1 MSISP
6 VNQLVASIR
15 GQLAGQRA
23 ATPGKPVSREK
34 TTTARN
40 TGNAE
45 NGASLDQLIAGRIRQ
60 IERDAPNRGKK
71 AFRVFLEA
79 VLLAELGEQLMHD
92 PGFYNILDDVQNA
105 LTAHPATQKMVE
117 QATAQLLQE
126 L

>member
-23 ATPGKPVSREK
+23 AAPGKPPPREK
-34 TTTARN
+34 TATARN
-40 TGNAE
+40 TGHAE
-45 NGASLDQLIAGRIRQ
+45 SGTPLDQLIAGRIRQ

-71 AFRVFLEA
+71 AFRVFLEV
-79 VLLAELGEQLMHD
+79 VLLEQLGEHLMHD
-92 PGFYNILDDVQNA
+92 PGFYHILDDVQNA
-105 LTAHPATQKMVE
+105 LSAHPATQKMVE

-126 L
+126 T